1 MPGKPAAR
9 LTDMTAHGGTVTGP
23 GVPTVMIGKMPAA
36 TMGDMH
42 VCPMVTPATPP
53 IPHVGGPI
61 TLGSTG
67 VFVGKKPAAR
77 MGDMAVCVGPPSSI
91 ILGCMT
97 VMIGEAGSGSQAG
110 SAGAAAAASVRP
122 PAPPKAVEAMKLS
135 HPETSPTQAFE
146 IQAILEDKGKRPLFG
161 VPYRV
166 KDPDGAM
173 IKGASGQD
181 GTVRHGVYPKA
192 GSYKLTLG
200 TLGEVKWSAKPVE
213 IGKEN
218 TLSSS
223 TDADAGTEGFFFVS
237 LVGCDGSRHYLDRID
252 AKVSGGKLQGKWTLE
267 IERWKSLFEHDD
279 GAFQGLEA
287 VAMIRES
294 LAVSKMTP
302 LDTSFKV
309 TVVDPKGKAL
319 ANHEV
324 EILQADG
331 TTLKTKTD
339 GSGKIKVKAGSAG
352 LGDLSTHKPAEKKS

>member
-1 MPGKPAAR
+1 
-9 LTDMTAHGGTVTGP
+9 
-23 GVPTVMIGKMPAA
+23 
-36 TMGDMH
+36 
-42 VCPMVTPATPP
+42 
-53 IPHVGGPI
+53 
-61 TLGSTG
+61 
-67 VFVGKKPAAR
+67 
-77 MGDMAVCVGPPSSI
+77 
-91 ILGCMT
+91 
-97 VMIGEAGSGSQAG
+97 
-110 SAGAAAAASVRP
+110 
-122 PAPPKAVEAMKLS
+122 MKLS

-146 IQAILEDKGKRPLFG
+146 IQAILEDKGKRPVFG

-200 TLGEVKWSAKPVE
+200 TLGEVKWSSNPVE

-237 LVGCDGSRHYLDRID
+237 LVGQDGSRQYLDRID

-267 IERWKSLFEHDD
+267 VERWKKLFEHHE

-294 LAVSKMTP
+294 LAVSVVTA
-302 LDTSFKV
+302 LDTSFKI

-352 LGDLSTHKPAEKKS
+352 VGDLSTHKPAEKKS